1 MSHPRRLWVRFRRV
15 GPERREAYLGAVR
28 EAGVAASGN
37 GAHLWAFE
45 VDGDEGQYVEFLE
58 GPDDEELARVD
69 GSTAASLAAA
79 AGSPEAGVAEAAAE
93 VWVGAQ
99 GLKCT
104 EARIPAGPP
113 DGAAD

>member
-1 MSHPRRLWVRFRRV
+1 VRFRRV

-79 AGSPEAGVAEAAAE
+79 AGSPEAGVADAAE

>member
-1 MSHPRRLWVRFRRV
+1 VSDPRRLWVRFRRV

-28 EAGVAASGN
+28 EAGVAASAN

-45 VDGDEGQYVEFLE
+45 VDGNEGQFVEFLE
-58 GPDDEELARVD
+58 GPGDEELARVD
-69 GSTAASLAAA
+69 GSTAGSLAAA
-79 AGSPEAGVAEAAAE
+79 AGSPEAGVAAAAE

-113 DGAAD
+113 DRAAD